1 MKRQLIILLFFTLQL
16 SAQNKDPNHHF
27 PVEKISVPC
36 TKDFIN
42 NYEGKWLIHKNELAT
57 NSVKEYSNEALKRL
71 NAMNDLVREIYPQ
84 PTGSDAEWQGTF
96 NKTSFADQVK
106 YVMNQ
111 NNMLNEEHVKINP
124 VYRYLYR
131 FDLYPWNCKGP
142 DEIMNGYPVKEG
154 FTQLSI
160 DANLATILPGNFLDG
175 NEWTTDGRPIKK
187 KLPVLEKW
195 KGYDMCT
202 SQGGAY
208 VPLVHDRFV
217 LITRPGELPYVPVT
231 RQQFFDR
238 AIRYVTR
245 YWDEAI
251 ASTNVFSDKTQVE
264 ELKKDNAK
272 AKNIAPEL
280 EKDSSDAILAQLAE
294 YYNNSQENKIDL
306 YNRALVF
313 SSPFNRSGVIRNF
326 TAYLSNN
333 NDSQIISSGVDIL
346 SSRAKKT
353 VSKRSK
359 TAYLNALKEIESSL
373 GKKINDSATANTNE
387 SGVKTVNTST
397 TLDLQTLKNNLHEKI
412 EAIDK

>member
-272 AKNIAPEL
+272 AKKDALQRLLDEL
-280 EKDSSDAILAQLAE
+280 DKTTKQGLLNSPAIICG
-294 YYNNSQENKIDL
+294 YDITMTTGP
-306 YNRALVF
+306 VF
-313 SSPFNRSGVIRNF
+313 STEEDGGNMLVTENPNYFRKNLPVYVPQFFVLTWSWDDDGW
-326 TAYLSNN
+326 
-333 NDSQIISSGVDIL
+333 
-346 SSRAKKT
+346 
-353 VSKRSK
+353 
-359 TAYLNALKEIESSL
+359 ALKFRKEVEQNFPIE
-373 GKKINDSATANTNE
+373 K
-387 SGVKTVNTST
+387 
-397 TLDLQTLKNNLHEKI
+397 LQSM
-412 EAIDK
+412 IDK